1 MIDRRGRIAAV
12 ARGPV
17 DERFMRERVVPLL
30 RERA

>member
-12 ARGPV
+12 VRGVV
-17 DERFMRERVVPLL
+17 DDEFMRERVVPLL